1 MVAGRD
7 LDALVALVERAER
20 GDVEAARA
28 LAAAGAA
35 RPTTERAARAG
46 CVAMTPRPHA
56 RGRAG
61 AAGGGAGA
69 GGEVSED
76 LAFRAAVCAL
86 AHVLAHPGD
95 YPDET
100 ARERHSALCEA
111 HAADPARLAVLRP
124 LGERLRA
131 LEADGVLPAAMVVRS
146 RRRRP

>member
-28 LAAAGAA
+28 LAAAGGSSDDGAGGAGGLRGDAA
-35 RPTTERAARAG
+35 AGGAAG
-46 CVAMTPRPHA
+46 P
-56 RGRAG
+56 G

>member
-20 GDVEAARA
+20 GDVEAART
-28 LAAAGAA
+28 LAAAGGSSDDGAGGAGGPRGDAA
-35 RPTTERAARAG
+35 AGGAAG
-46 CVAMTPRPHA
+46 P
-56 RGRAG
+56 G
-61 AAGGGAGA
+61 AAGGVAGA

-131 LEADGVLPAAMVVRS
+131 LEADGILPAAMVVRS